1 MAIFKSLPTGS
12 NVGDIFKLKPEAR
25 RAQGEMGRVIMR
37 GPSALS
43 EAERETIAAYVSH
56 LNKCEYCYGG
66 HAALAQKL
74 GADAAI
80 FETIADDVDTMEVAD
95 KLKPILR
102 FAKKL
107 TLEPNQIG
115 EADAQAV
122 FDAGWD
128 EQALHD
134 AILVICRFNFM
145 NRLTLGHGLDPDPE
159 GFKDR
164 AERMSYGSDSPGN
177 SENPDKGA

>member
-1 MAIFKSLPTGS
+1 MFKSLPPGS
-12 NVGDIFKLKPEAR
+12 NVGDIFKLKPDAR
-25 RAQGEMGRVIMR
+25 RAQGELGRVIMR
-37 GPSALS
+37 GDSALS
-43 EAERETIAAYVSH
+43 PAERETIAAYVSH
-56 LNKCEYCYGG
+56 LNKCDYCYGG
-66 HAALAQKL
+66 HSQLAQNL

-80 FETIADDVDTMEVAD
+80 FETIADDVEVLQVD
-95 KLKPILR
+95 EKLKPILR

-107 TLEPNQIG
+107 TLEPNRISD
-115 EADAQAV
+115 ADGQAV

-164 AERMSYGSDSPGN
+164 AQRMSYD
-177 SENPDKGA
+177 GATPPKDT

>member
-1 MAIFKSLPTGS
+1 MLEVFMPFFSSLPPKAK
-12 NVGDIFKLKPEAR
+12 VGDIFKLKPEAR
-25 RAQGEMGRVIMR
+25 RAQGEFGRVIMR
-37 GPSALS
+37 GESPLTP
-43 EAERETIAAYVSH
+43 AERETIAAYVSH
-56 LNKCEYCYGG
+56 LNRCDYCYGG
-66 HAALAQKL
+66 HSELAKNM

-80 FETIADDVDTMEVAD
+80 FEKIADDVDTIPIDE
-95 KLKPILR
+95 KFKSILR

-107 TLEPNQIG
+107 TLEPASISD
-115 EADAQAV
+115 ADAKAV

-159 GFKDR
+159 EFASRAQSMGYSGGGKD
-164 AERMSYGSDSPGN
+164 GS
-177 SENPDKGA
+177 

>member
-1 MAIFKSLPTGS
+1 MSIFKSLPPGS

-37 GPSALS
+37 GESALS
-43 EAERETIAAYVSH
+43 PAERETIAAYVSH

-66 HAALAQKL
+66 HSQLAQGL

-80 FETIADDVDTMEVAD
+80 FETINDDVGAIDIDE
-95 KLKPILR
+95 KLKPILE

-107 TLEPNQIG
+107 TLEPTNIG
-115 EADAQAV
+115 DTDAQAV

-145 NRLTLGHGLDPDPE
+145 NRLTLGHGLDADPE
-159 GFKDR
+159 EFKVR
-164 AERMSYGSDSPGN
+164 AARMSYSADSPA
-177 SENPDKGA
+177 KG

>member
-1 MAIFKSLPTGS
+1 MFKSLPPGS
-12 NVGDIFKLKPEAR
+12 SVGDIFKLKPEAR
-25 RAQGEMGRVIMR
+25 RAQGELGRVIMR
-37 GPSALS
+37 GDSALS
-43 EAERETIAAYVSH
+43 PAERETIAAYVSY
-56 LNKCEYCYGG
+56 LNKCDYCYGG
-66 HAALAQKL
+66 HSHLAQNL

-80 FETIADDVDTMEVAD
+80 FETIADDVETMEVAD

-102 FAKKL
+102 FAKTL
-107 TLEPNQIG
+107 TLEPADIG

-159 GFKDR
+159 QYKER
-164 AERMSYGSDSPGN
+164 AAHISYSGHSP
-177 SENPDKGA
+177 K